1 MIRRLLLSTFLVW
14 AANGCAE
21 RIVPPEFD
29 GTLAFRHLEQQVT
42 FGPRVPGTPSSA
54 LCRTY
59 CYQHF
64 VDNGFAVD
72 SQRFVIHDPYTAVD
86 TPMVNV
92 IARYRGDPH
101 EPRAILLM
109 AHYDSRP
116 RTDYHSDSTL
126 RHLPIDG
133 ANDGASGVAVL
144 LELARLVGQRPPKCN
159 LDLVLCDGED
169 WGESGDLDLY
179 LLGSKEFARQ
189 GIRDKYRFAVVID
202 MVGDKFQQIFR
213 EEYTER
219 YYRAVNNMIWKAAA
233 DIGVTTFVD
242 EVRHTIQDD
251 HLSLGAAG
259 VPTALLIDFDYPYW
273 HTERDTPDKCSAGSL
288 AAVGKV
294 LASVI
299 YNESLWP
306 RM

>member
-1 MIRRLLLSTFLVW
+1 M
-14 AANGCAE
+14 
-21 RIVPPEFD
+21 
-29 GTLAFRHLEQQVT
+29 
-42 FGPRVPGTPSSA
+42 
-54 LCRTY
+54 
-59 CYQHF
+59 
-64 VDNGFAVD
+64 
-72 SQRFVIHDPYTAVD
+72 
-86 TPMVNV
+86 
-92 IARYRGDPH
+92 
-101 EPRAILLM
+101 
-109 AHYDSRP
+109 
-116 RTDYHSDSTL
+116 
-126 RHLPIDG
+126 
-133 ANDGASGVAVL
+133 
-144 LELARLVGQRPPKCN
+144 
-159 LDLVLCDGED
+159 CDGED

-273 HTERDTPDKCSAGSL
+273 HTERDTPDKCSAESL
-288 AAVGKV
+288 ATVGKV

-306 RM
+306 KM